1 MDLVSIERQYKIR
14 RFNITII
21 AIIFTLLLILV
32 VHHFDY
38 FAITKKHANCAEEY
52 EKQCN
57 ELAIIEQ
64 ERKQEQEEQENIV
77 QIGVQSP
84 ETKLP
89 ELTQKGRDNISNI
102 YSSERKRA
110 FLTFD
115 DGPSREISIPILD
128 LLKTENIKV
137 TFFVLGSRVEL
148 YPDIVKREYE
158 EGHYIANHGYSHIYS
173 QIYTNTQTVL
183 DEYNKTNDAI
193 KNALGEPNYNSHL
206 FRFPG
211 GSVGGKY
218 KQIKKE
224 AIALLDSNNIAHVD
238 WNALTGDAEGK
249 STKEEEISYLKETI
263 GEKNNVVILMHD
275 AADKSATYEAL
286 PEIISYLREK
296 GYEFCNFYDI
306 IE

>member
-14 RFNITII
+14 RFNITIV
-21 AIIFTLLLILV
+21 AIIFTIFTILI

-38 FAITKKHANCAEEY
+38 SAITKKHANCTEEY
-52 EKQCN
+52 EKQYN
-57 ELAIIEQ
+57 ELALMKQ
-64 ERKQEQEEQENIV
+64 EKQEQDNIIQV
-77 QIGVQSP
+77 EIRSQKS
-84 ETKLP
+84 KLP
-89 ELTQKGRDNISNI
+89 ELTQKGKDNIANI
-102 YSSERKRA
+102 YSSDKKRVY
-110 FLTFD
+110 LTFD

-128 LLKTENIKV
+128 LLKTENIKA

-148 YPDIVKREYE
+148 YPDILKREYE

-173 QIYTNTQTVL
+173 QIYANPQTVL
-183 DEYNKTNDAI
+183 DEYNKTNEAI

-211 GSVGGKY
+211 GSIGGKY

-224 AIALLDSNNIAHVD
+224 AIALLDNNNIAHVD

-249 STKEEEISYLKETI
+249 STKEEEIAYVKETM

-275 AADKSATYEAL
+275 ASNKLATYEAL
-286 PEIISYLREK
+286 PEIIAYLKEK